1 MKSNDH
7 RLNVADLFSA
17 VGGAVGP
24 DGTPV
29 VHAGWSSAARD
40 RGHNVIGYD
49 WDQHHGKPIGILPDK
64 KGEHPQPNR

>member
-1 MKSNDH
+1 MRVMDRRSNKEAMRGWMLLEAALMKSNDH

-40 RGHNVIGYD
+40 RGHNVIG
-49 WDQHHGKPIGILPDK
+49 
-64 KGEHPQPNR
+64 